1 MKKNKGFT
9 LIELLAV
16 ILILGI
22 IALIAIPT
30 VNSILKESRTGAWKS
45 TASQMTKAAENYFQL
60 KQIKNQDY
68 VVDFKTAEA
77 SNGKYFTDKGQTSAT
92 NATALDLDT
101 AGNKE
106 KVYNIML
113 ESLSLK
119 GDIPKFDEIDV
130 FQIDTNG
137 AVALA
142 FSNTN
147 AYCMTVDGIA
157 DFSPEDYEAVKNIVP
172 YGGFDESGFFVE
184 LLLRSNTTNLKI
196 NKNGVVTL
204 AYSKTNAYSMTVDS
218 SEDFSPEDYE
228 AVKNIETI
236 EELDESG
243 FFADNQD
250 ESNRTKLKIGG
261 NVVCVSK

>member
-1 MKKNKGFT
+1 MKKNNKGFT

-68 VVDFKTAEA
+68 VVDFKTGKA
-77 SNGKYFTDKGQTSAT
+77 SNNKFFTDKGQTSA
-92 NATALDLDT
+92 AGDAALNLGT
-101 AGNKE
+101 SGNKD
-106 KVYNIML
+106 KVYSIML

-119 GDIPKFDEIDV
+119 GDIPKFDEIDL

-147 AYCMTVDGIA
+147 AYCMTVDGNV
-157 DFSPEDYEAVKNIVP
+157 DFKDTDYAAVKTAISN
-172 YGGFDESGFFVE
+172 GTTFDTGRGMLGS
-184 LLLRSNTTNLKI
+184 
-196 NKNGVVTL
+196 
-204 AYSKTNAYSMTVDS
+204 
-218 SEDFSPEDYE
+218 
-228 AVKNIETI
+228 
-236 EELDESG
+236 
-243 FFADNQD
+243 
-250 ESNRTKLKIGG
+250 TKLKIGG
-261 NVVCVSK
+261 TAVCVSK

>member
-1 MKKNKGFT
+1 MKKNNKVFT

-68 VVDFKTAEA
+68 VVDFKTGKA
-77 SNGKYFTDKGQTSAT
+77 SNNKFFTDKGQTSA
-92 NATALDLDT
+92 AGDAALNLGT
-101 AGNKE
+101 SGNKE
-106 KVYNIML
+106 KVYSIML

-119 GDIPKFDEIDV
+119 GDIPKFDEIDL

-147 AYCMTVDGIA
+147 AYCMTVDGNA
-157 DFSPEDYEAVKNIVP
+157 DFTAAEYNTVKNNAAT
-172 YGGFDESGFFVE
+172 GSFNASGLFATAGESP
-184 LLLRSNTTNLKI
+184 
-196 NKNGVVTL
+196 VT
-204 AYSKTNAYSMTVDS
+204 
-218 SEDFSPEDYE
+218 
-228 AVKNIETI
+228 
-236 EELDESG
+236 
-243 FFADNQD
+243 
-250 ESNRTKLKIGG
+250 TKLKIGG
-261 NVVCVSK
+261 TAVCVSK

>member
-1 MKKNKGFT
+1 MKKNNGFT

-77 SNGKYFTDKGQTSAT
+77 NNGKYFENESKTSAEKDVSAKPDS
-92 NATALDLDT
+92 ATAY
-101 AGNKE
+101 K
-106 KVYNIML
+106 IML
-113 ESLSLK
+113 AALSLK
-119 GDIPKFDEIDV
+119 GDIPKEAEIDV
-130 FQIDTNG
+130 FKIDTNG

-147 AYCMTVDGIA
+147 AYCMTVDGNS
-157 DFSPEDYEAVKNIVP
+157 DFTAAEYEAVKGIKTTGSFNA
-172 YGGFDESGFFVE
+172 SGLFVKD
-184 LLLRSNTTNLKI
+184 TT
-196 NKNGVVTL
+196 T
-204 AYSKTNAYSMTVDS
+204 
-218 SEDFSPEDYE
+218 
-228 AVKNIETI
+228 
-236 EELDESG
+236 
-243 FFADNQD
+243 
-250 ESNRTKLKIGG
+250 TKLKIGG
-261 NVVCVSK
+261 TAVCVSR

>member
-1 MKKNKGFT
+1 MKKNKKGFT

-68 VVDFKTAEA
+68 VVDFKTGKA
-77 SNGKYFTDKGQTSAT
+77 SNNKFFTDKGQTSAT
-92 NATALDLDT
+92 GATALDLNAD
-101 AGNKE
+101 GNKE
-106 KVYNIML
+106 KVYSIML

-119 GDIPKFDEIDV
+119 GDIPKFDEIDL

-147 AYCMTVDGIA
+147 AYCMTVDGNV
-157 DFSPEDYEAVKNIVP
+157 DFKDTDYLAVKNDISN
-172 YGGFDESGFFVE
+172 GTTFD
-184 LLLRSNTTNLKI
+184 TTT
-196 NKNGVVTL
+196 GMFGST
-204 AYSKTNAYSMTVDS
+204 
-218 SEDFSPEDYE
+218 
-228 AVKNIETI
+228 
-236 EELDESG
+236 
-243 FFADNQD
+243 Q
-250 ESNRTKLKIGG
+250 LKIGG
-261 NVVCVSK
+261 TAVCVSK

>member
-1 MKKNKGFT
+1 MKKNNKGFT

-68 VVDFKTAEA
+68 VVDFKTGKA
-77 SNGKYFTDKGQTSAT
+77 SNNKFFTDKGQTSAAGDSPL
-92 NATALDLDT
+92 NLAT

-106 KVYNIML
+106 KVYSIML

-119 GDIPKFDEIDV
+119 GDIPTFDEIDL

-147 AYCMTVDGIA
+147 AYCMTVDGNVDFKPA
-157 DFSPEDYEAVKNIVP
+157 DYDLVKNNATT
-172 YGGFDESGFFVE
+172 GSFNASGLFATAGES
-184 LLLRSNTTNLKI
+184 STT
-196 NKNGVVTL
+196 
-204 AYSKTNAYSMTVDS
+204 
-218 SEDFSPEDYE
+218 
-228 AVKNIETI
+228 
-236 EELDESG
+236 
-243 FFADNQD
+243 
-250 ESNRTKLKIGG
+250 TKLKIGG
-261 NVVCVSK
+261 TAVCVSR

>member
-1 MKKNKGFT
+1 MKKNNGFT

-68 VVDFKTAEA
+68 VVDFKTGKA
-77 SNGKYFTDKGQTSAT
+77 SNGKYFENETKTSAEKEVADKPSS
-92 NATALDLDT
+92 ATAY
-101 AGNKE
+101 K
-106 KVYNIML
+106 IML
-113 ESLSLK
+113 AALSLK
-119 GDIPKFDEIDV
+119 GDIPKEAEIDL

-147 AYCMTVDGIA
+147 AYCMTVDGSA
-157 DFSPEDYEAVKNIVP
+157 DFSADDYKAVKDNATT
-172 YGGFDESGFFVE
+172 GSFNASGMFG
-184 LLLRSNTTNLKI
+184 S
-196 NKNGVVTL
+196 
-204 AYSKTNAYSMTVDS
+204 
-218 SEDFSPEDYE
+218 
-228 AVKNIETI
+228 
-236 EELDESG
+236 
-243 FFADNQD
+243 
-250 ESNRTKLKIGG
+250 TKLKIGG
-261 NVVCVSK
+261 TAVCVSK

>member
-1 MKKNKGFT
+1 MKKNNGFT

-77 SNGKYFTDKGQTSAT
+77 NNGKYFENESKTSAEKDAAAKPDS
-92 NATALDLDT
+92 ATAY
-101 AGNKE
+101 K
-106 KVYNIML
+106 IML
-113 ESLSLK
+113 AALSLK
-119 GDIPKFDEIDV
+119 GDIPKEAEIDV
-130 FQIDTNG
+130 FKIDTNG

-147 AYCMTVDGIA
+147 AYCMTVDGNS
-157 DFSPEDYEAVKNIVP
+157 DFTAAEYEAVKGIKTTGSFNAS
-172 YGGFDESGFFVE
+172 GLFATAGESP
-184 LLLRSNTTNLKI
+184 
-196 NKNGVVTL
+196 VT
-204 AYSKTNAYSMTVDS
+204 
-218 SEDFSPEDYE
+218 
-228 AVKNIETI
+228 
-236 EELDESG
+236 
-243 FFADNQD
+243 
-250 ESNRTKLKIGG
+250 TKLKIGG
-261 NVVCVSK
+261 TAVCVSK

>member
-1 MKKNKGFT
+1 MKKNNKGFT

-68 VVDFKTAEA
+68 VVDFKTGKA
-77 SNGKYFTDKGQTSAT
+77 SNNKFFTDKGQTSA
-92 NATALDLDT
+92 AGDAALNLGT
-101 AGNKE
+101 SGNKD
-106 KVYNIML
+106 KVYSIML

-119 GDIPKFDEIDV
+119 GDIPKFDEIDL

-147 AYCMTVDGIA
+147 AYCMTVDGNV
-157 DFSPEDYEAVKNIVP
+157 DFKDTDYAAVKTAISN
-172 YGGFDESGFFVE
+172 GTTFDTATGMLGS
-184 LLLRSNTTNLKI
+184 
-196 NKNGVVTL
+196 
-204 AYSKTNAYSMTVDS
+204 
-218 SEDFSPEDYE
+218 
-228 AVKNIETI
+228 
-236 EELDESG
+236 
-243 FFADNQD
+243 
-250 ESNRTKLKIGG
+250 TKLKIGG
-261 NVVCVSK
+261 TAVCTSK

>member
-1 MKKNKGFT
+1 MKNNKGFT

-68 VVDFKTAEA
+68 VVDFKTGKA
-77 SNGKYFTDKGQTSAT
+77 NVTGKYFANETET
-92 NATALDLDT
+92 TASGAAALSGD
-101 AGNKE
+101 AAY
-106 KVYNIML
+106 KVML
-113 ESLSLK
+113 AALSLK
-119 GDIPKFDEIDV
+119 GDIPKYAEIDL

-147 AYCMTVDGIA
+147 AYCMTVDGSS
-157 DFSPEDYEAVKNIVP
+157 DFTKDDYTAVTTAIS
-172 YGGFDESGFFVE
+172 GGSTTF
-184 LLLRSNTTNLKI
+184 NTTT
-196 NKNGVVTL
+196 GM
-204 AYSKTNAYSMTVDS
+204 YGS
-218 SEDFSPEDYE
+218 
-228 AVKNIETI
+228 
-236 EELDESG
+236 
-243 FFADNQD
+243 
-250 ESNRTKLKIGG
+250 TKLKIGG
-261 NVVCVSK
+261 TAVCVSK

>member
-1 MKKNKGFT
+1 MKKNNKGFT

-68 VVDFKTAEA
+68 VVDFKTGKA
-77 SNGKYFTDKGQTSAT
+77 SNNKFFTDKGQTSA
-92 NATALDLDT
+92 AGDAALNLGT
-101 AGNKE
+101 SGNKD
-106 KVYNIML
+106 KVYSIML

-119 GDIPKFDEIDV
+119 GDIPKFDEIDL

-147 AYCMTVDGIA
+147 AYCMTVDGSA
-157 DFSPEDYEAVKNIVP
+157 DFKDTDYIAVKNAITDGSTTFNTATGM
-172 YGGFDESGFFVE
+172 YGS
-184 LLLRSNTTNLKI
+184 
-196 NKNGVVTL
+196 
-204 AYSKTNAYSMTVDS
+204 
-218 SEDFSPEDYE
+218 
-228 AVKNIETI
+228 
-236 EELDESG
+236 
-243 FFADNQD
+243 
-250 ESNRTKLKIGG
+250 TKLKIGG
-261 NVVCVSK
+261 TAVCVSK

>member
-1 MKKNKGFT
+1 MKKNNKGFT

-68 VVDFKTAEA
+68 VVDFKTGKA
-77 SNGKYFTDKGQTSAT
+77 SNNKFFTDKGQTSA
-92 NATALDLDT
+92 AGDAALNLGT
-101 AGNKE
+101 SGNKD
-106 KVYNIML
+106 KVYSIML

-119 GDIPKFDEIDV
+119 GDIPKFDEIDL

-147 AYCMTVDGIA
+147 AYCMTVDGNVDFTDA
-157 DFSPEDYEAVKNIVP
+157 DY
-172 YGGFDESGFFVE
+172 
-184 LLLRSNTTNLKI
+184 NL
-196 NKNGVVTL
+196 V
-204 AYSKTNAYSMTVDS
+204 KTN
-218 SEDFSPEDYE
+218 
-228 AVKNIETI
+228 I
-236 EELDESG
+236 SG
-243 FFADNQD
+243 GTTTFNT
-250 ESNRTKLKIGG
+250 STGMYGSTKLKIGG
-261 NVVCVSK
+261 TAVCVSK

>member
-1 MKKNKGFT
+1 MKKNNKGFT

-68 VVDFKTAEA
+68 VVDFKTAK
-77 SNGKYFTDKGQTSAT
+77 SNVTGKYFANETEASASGSS
-92 NATALDLDT
+92 ALT
-101 AGNKE
+101 GEAAQ
-106 KVYNIML
+106 KVML
-113 ESLSLK
+113 AALSLK
-119 GDIPKFDEIDV
+119 GDIPKYNEIDL

-147 AYCMTVDGIA
+147 AYCMTVDGNS
-157 DFSPEDYEAVKNIVP
+157 DFTDRDYEDVKANATT
-172 YGGFDESGFFVE
+172 GSFNASGIFVKD
-184 LLLRSNTTNLKI
+184 TT
-196 NKNGVVTL
+196 T
-204 AYSKTNAYSMTVDS
+204 
-218 SEDFSPEDYE
+218 
-228 AVKNIETI
+228 
-236 EELDESG
+236 
-243 FFADNQD
+243 
-250 ESNRTKLKIGG
+250 TKLKIGG
-261 NVVCVSK
+261 TAVCVSR

>member
-1 MKKNKGFT
+1 MKKNNGFT

-68 VVDFKTAEA
+68 VVDFKTGKA
-77 SNGKYFTDKGQTSAT
+77 SNNKFFTDKGQTSAT
-92 NATALDLDT
+92 GDAALNLGT
-101 AGNKE
+101 SGNKE
-106 KVYNIML
+106 KVYSIML

-119 GDIPKFDEIDV
+119 GDIPKFDEIDL

-147 AYCMTVDGIA
+147 AYCMTVDGNA
-157 DFSPEDYEAVKNIVP
+157 DFTAAEYNTVKNNAAT
-172 YGGFDESGFFVE
+172 GSFNASGLFATSGESP
-184 LLLRSNTTNLKI
+184 
-196 NKNGVVTL
+196 VT
-204 AYSKTNAYSMTVDS
+204 
-218 SEDFSPEDYE
+218 
-228 AVKNIETI
+228 
-236 EELDESG
+236 
-243 FFADNQD
+243 
-250 ESNRTKLKIGG
+250 TKLKIGG
-261 NVVCVSK
+261 TAVCVSK

>member
-1 MKKNKGFT
+1 MKKNNKGFT

-68 VVDFKTAEA
+68 VVDFKTGKA
-77 SNGKYFTDKGQTSAT
+77 SNNKFFTDKGQTSA
-92 NATALDLDT
+92 AGDAALNLGT
-101 AGNKE
+101 SGNKD
-106 KVYNIML
+106 KVYSIML

-119 GDIPKFDEIDV
+119 GDIPKFDEIDL

-147 AYCMTVDGIA
+147 AYCMTVDGNA
-157 DFSPEDYEAVKNIVP
+157 DFTAAEYNTVKNNAAT
-172 YGGFDESGFFVE
+172 GSFNASGLFATAGESP
-184 LLLRSNTTNLKI
+184 
-196 NKNGVVTL
+196 VT
-204 AYSKTNAYSMTVDS
+204 
-218 SEDFSPEDYE
+218 
-228 AVKNIETI
+228 
-236 EELDESG
+236 
-243 FFADNQD
+243 
-250 ESNRTKLKIGG
+250 TKLKIGG
-261 NVVCVSK
+261 TAVCVSK

>member
-1 MKKNKGFT
+1 MKKNNKGFT

-68 VVDFKTAEA
+68 VVDFKTGKA
-77 SNGKYFTDKGQTSAT
+77 SNNKFFTDKGQTSA
-92 NATALDLDT
+92 AGDAALNLGT
-101 AGNKE
+101 SGNKD
-106 KVYNIML
+106 KVYSIML

-119 GDIPKFDEIDV
+119 GDIPKFDEIDL

-147 AYCMTVDGIA
+147 AYCMTVDGNS
-157 DFSPEDYEAVKNIVP
+157 DFTAGEYEAVKNIATT
-172 YGGFDESGFFVE
+172 GSFNASGMFG
-184 LLLRSNTTNLKI
+184 S
-196 NKNGVVTL
+196 
-204 AYSKTNAYSMTVDS
+204 
-218 SEDFSPEDYE
+218 
-228 AVKNIETI
+228 
-236 EELDESG
+236 
-243 FFADNQD
+243 
-250 ESNRTKLKIGG
+250 TKLKIGG
-261 NVVCVSK
+261 TAVCVSK

>member
-68 VVDFKTAEA
+68 VVDFKTGKA
-77 SNGKYFTDKGQTSAT
+77 SNGKYFENETKTSAEKEVADKPT
-92 NATALDLDT
+92 PATAY
-101 AGNKE
+101 K
-106 KVYNIML
+106 IML
-113 ESLSLK
+113 AALSLK
-119 GDIPKFDEIDV
+119 GDIPKEAEIDL

-147 AYCMTVDGIA
+147 AYCMTVDGSA
-157 DFSPEDYEAVKNIVP
+157 DFSADDYKAVKDNATT
-172 YGGFDESGFFVE
+172 GSFNASGIFVK
-184 LLLRSNTTNLKI
+184 S
-196 NKNGVVTL
+196 
-204 AYSKTNAYSMTVDS
+204 DS
-218 SEDFSPEDYE
+218 T
-228 AVKNIETI
+228 A
-236 EELDESG
+236 
-243 FFADNQD
+243 
-250 ESNRTKLKIGG
+250 TKLKIGG
-261 NVVCVSK
+261 TAVCVSK

>member
-1 MKKNKGFT
+1 MKKNNKGFT

-77 SNGKYFTDKGQTSAT
+77 NNGKYFENESKTSAEKDVSAKPDS
-92 NATALDLDT
+92 ATAY
-101 AGNKE
+101 K
-106 KVYNIML
+106 IML
-113 ESLSLK
+113 AALSLK
-119 GDIPKFDEIDV
+119 GDIPKEAEIDV
-130 FQIDTNG
+130 FKIDTNG

-147 AYCMTVDGIA
+147 AYCMTVDGNS
-157 DFSPEDYEAVKNIVP
+157 DFTAAEYEAVKGIKTTGSFNA
-172 YGGFDESGFFVE
+172 SGLFVKD
-184 LLLRSNTTNLKI
+184 TT
-196 NKNGVVTL
+196 T
-204 AYSKTNAYSMTVDS
+204 
-218 SEDFSPEDYE
+218 
-228 AVKNIETI
+228 
-236 EELDESG
+236 
-243 FFADNQD
+243 
-250 ESNRTKLKIGG
+250 TKLKIGG
-261 NVVCVSK
+261 TAVCVSK

>member
-68 VVDFKTAEA
+68 VVDFKTAKA
-77 SNGKYFTDKGQTSAT
+77 SNGKYFENETKTSAEKDVAAKPDS
-92 NATALDLDT
+92 ATAY
-101 AGNKE
+101 K
-106 KVYNIML
+106 IML
-113 ESLSLK
+113 AALSLK
-119 GDIPKFDEIDV
+119 GDIPKEAEIDV

-147 AYCMTVDGIA
+147 AYCMTVDGSA
-157 DFSPEDYEAVKNIVP
+157 DFTAGDYATVQGIKTTGSFNA
-172 YGGFDESGFFVE
+172 SGMFG
-184 LLLRSNTTNLKI
+184 S
-196 NKNGVVTL
+196 
-204 AYSKTNAYSMTVDS
+204 
-218 SEDFSPEDYE
+218 
-228 AVKNIETI
+228 
-236 EELDESG
+236 
-243 FFADNQD
+243 
-250 ESNRTKLKIGG
+250 TKLKIGG
-261 NVVCVSK
+261 TAVCVSR

>member
-1 MKKNKGFT
+1 MKKNNKGFT

-68 VVDFKTAEA
+68 VVDFKTGKA
-77 SNGKYFTDKGQTSAT
+77 SNNKFFTDKGQTSA
-92 NATALDLDT
+92 AGDAALNLGT
-101 AGNKE
+101 SGNKD
-106 KVYNIML
+106 KVYSIML

-119 GDIPKFDEIDV
+119 GDIPKFDEIDL

-147 AYCMTVDGIA
+147 AYCMTVDGNV
-157 DFSPEDYEAVKNIVP
+157 DFKDTDYAAVKTAISN
-172 YGGFDESGFFVE
+172 GTTFDTATGMLGS
-184 LLLRSNTTNLKI
+184 
-196 NKNGVVTL
+196 
-204 AYSKTNAYSMTVDS
+204 
-218 SEDFSPEDYE
+218 
-228 AVKNIETI
+228 
-236 EELDESG
+236 
-243 FFADNQD
+243 
-250 ESNRTKLKIGG
+250 TKLKIGG
-261 NVVCVSK
+261 TAVCVSR

>member
-1 MKKNKGFT
+1 MKKNNKGFT

-77 SNGKYFTDKGQTSAT
+77 NNGKYFENETKTSAEKDVAAKPDS
-92 NATALDLDT
+92 ATAY
-101 AGNKE
+101 K
-106 KVYNIML
+106 IML
-113 ESLSLK
+113 AALSLK
-119 GDIPKFDEIDV
+119 GDIPKEAEIDV
-130 FQIDTNG
+130 FKIDTNG

-147 AYCMTVDGIA
+147 AYCMTVDGNS
-157 DFSPEDYEAVKNIVP
+157 DFTAAEYEAVKGIKTTGSFNA
-172 YGGFDESGFFVE
+172 SGLFVKD
-184 LLLRSNTTNLKI
+184 TT
-196 NKNGVVTL
+196 T
-204 AYSKTNAYSMTVDS
+204 
-218 SEDFSPEDYE
+218 
-228 AVKNIETI
+228 
-236 EELDESG
+236 
-243 FFADNQD
+243 
-250 ESNRTKLKIGG
+250 TKLKIGG
-261 NVVCVSK
+261 TAVCVSR

>member
-1 MKKNKGFT
+1 MKKNNKGFT

-68 VVDFKTAEA
+68 VVDFKTGKA
-77 SNGKYFTDKGQTSAT
+77 SNNKFFTDKGQTSA
-92 NATALDLDT
+92 AGDTALDLGT
-101 AGNKE
+101 SGNKD
-106 KVYNIML
+106 KVYSIML

-119 GDIPKFDEIDV
+119 GDIPKFDEIDL

-147 AYCMTVDGIA
+147 AYCMTVDGNV
-157 DFSPEDYEAVKNIVP
+157 DFTAEDYNLVKNNAS
-172 YGGFDESGFFVE
+172 SGSF
-184 LLLRSNTTNLKI
+184 
-196 NKNGVVTL
+196 
-204 AYSKTNAYSMTVDS
+204 NASGLFATA
-218 SEDFSPEDYE
+218 SE
-228 AVKNIETI
+228 T
-236 EELDESG
+236 
-243 FFADNQD
+243 
-250 ESNRTKLKIGG
+250 TKLKIGG
-261 NVVCVSK
+261 TAVCVSK

>member
-1 MKKNKGFT
+1 MKKNNKGFT

-68 VVDFKTAEA
+68 VVDFKTGKA
-77 SNGKYFTDKGQTSAT
+77 SNNKFFTDKGQTSA
-92 NATALDLDT
+92 AGDAALNLGT
-101 AGNKE
+101 SGNKE
-106 KVYNIML
+106 KVYSIML

-119 GDIPKFDEIDV
+119 GDIPKFDEIDL

-147 AYCMTVDGIA
+147 AYCMTVDGNA
-157 DFSPEDYEAVKNIVP
+157 DFTAAEYNTVKNNAAT
-172 YGGFDESGFFVE
+172 GSFNASGLFATAGESP
-184 LLLRSNTTNLKI
+184 
-196 NKNGVVTL
+196 VT
-204 AYSKTNAYSMTVDS
+204 
-218 SEDFSPEDYE
+218 
-228 AVKNIETI
+228 
-236 EELDESG
+236 
-243 FFADNQD
+243 
-250 ESNRTKLKIGG
+250 TKLKIGG
-261 NVVCVSK
+261 TAVCVSK